1 MTEIE
6 NLDREGEEKANKRNG
21 SKGPGPDP
29 RREHQTRTRSVW
41 SRGLCSPAPGRAVMA
56 PGTPAAGALPVAR
69 PDAHIGGLVGPQ
81 RHGVPSASSGGFRTS
96 RHLLHRPRHPSPS
109 HGAEVTR
116 SWGRRPGRRRDL
128 ARPTERQESVKE
140 ARSLSAKTASL
151 SQSLARQGWGRV
163 KGGGPQ

>member
-1 MTEIE
+1 MQVKGRGRI
-6 NLDREGEEKANKRNG
+6 REEGIRGGRGQSGVEG
-21 SKGPGPDP
+21 SAAPLPGGQSWRRGHQLLERCQSPDL
-29 RREHQTRTRSVW
+29 TRISGDLW
-41 SRGLCSPAPGRAVMA
+41 
-56 PGTPAAGALPVAR
+56 
-69 PDAHIGGLVGPQ
+69 GPQ
-81 RHGVPSASSGGFRTS
+81 RHGVPSTSSGGFRTS

-140 ARSLSAKTASL
+140 ARSPSAKTASL

-163 KGGGPQ
+163 KGGCAPRKRRLIGSGIQKA